1 MAKADIT
8 TIKLNKKT
16 KERLE
21 KLRVHKRE
29 TYDEILQSML
39 GILNI
44 CRTDPDTAQEKL
56 HEIERKTR
64 KKKVVQ
70 RDKEE

>member
-1 MAKADIT
+1 MVKGDIT
-8 TIKLNKKT
+8 TVKLNKKT

-39 GILNI
+39 GILNV
-44 CRTDPDTAQEKL
+44 CRTDPDRAQSKL
-56 HEIERKTR
+56 HSIDRQVRKN
-64 KKKVVQ
+64 KVDH
-70 RDKEE
+70 REKES